1 MVHFI
6 AEEMAAVACLSE
18 ILGRFLVIYS
28 LTQSFFDNFGSLSS
42 HSAIMGNPRIKA
54 HGKKELTS
62 FGSGVKHMDDP
73 KGTFAQLSELHCG
86 KLHVDPENFRR
97 SNMILIVLAIHF
109 SKEFIPQMQAAWEK
123 LTTGVANA
131 LFKYYPLKEIIA
143 YIVVSRTHQDIYFL
157 HTK

>member
-6 AEEMAAVACLSE
+6 AEEMAAVACLRAKVNMEAVGE

-62 FGSGVKHMDDP
+62 FGSGVKHVDDP

-86 KLHVDPENFRR
+86 KLHVDPENFKLLG
-97 SNMILIVLAIHF
+97 NMILIVLAIHF

-131 LFKYYPLKEIIA
+131 LAPRKY
-143 YIVVSRTHQDIYFL
+143 H
-157 HTK
+157 

>member
-6 AEEMAAVACLSE
+6 AEEMAAVACLSAKVNMEAVGE

-86 KLHVDPENFRR
+86 KLHVDPENFKLLG
-97 SNMILIVLAIHF
+97 NMILIVLAIHF

-131 LFKYYPLKEIIA
+131 LAPRKYH
-143 YIVVSRTHQDIYFL
+143 R
-157 HTK
+157 